1 MDETIYTLCT
11 DDSKTYDPRSPQN
24 QLSASVIDA
33 ARESVVQQFE
43 AGYKTVL
50 MQTPYPPD
58 AVVAI
63 PNSRKSTRARN
74 YLADVVQATMTS
86 LRSGDE
92 LARGLSGHRLEALF
106 VAAQRADVDPKYQL
120 SLLYGLPDTISQI
133 ELEVPRLPFRRRLI
147 QIWGTS
153 FTVTEILSTFKK
165 YVENDRRTIGNSA
178 VGSIPRPE
186 LAAMSALERKGCRCA
201 QLVADL
207 TFIMAQIFLLKIQKA
222 YVLEALIKEYTG
234 SDAFRSIQEGVIKIY
249 RSSRRN
255 RQSLGDGTRIVMP
268 QIQRQLED
276 LVRRVSS
283 NAADRFRLLIIGKPG
298 DAKVTILHKVLGE
311 GSLSTVPKIS
321 NEYRIFAETTSSDNG
336 FLVVH
341 DADEPEGQKELC
353 VITQFM
359 ASRRGE
365 DLKKQLHAIWYILE
379 LSGKTKITELPFFAV
394 RHEVPVVAIICLP
407 FEMIPEDALRIKSA
421 HAAALKQTAYPP
433 EALVMVI
440 EPRKSTPKDS
450 QLTELIQ
457 ATIELLR
464 VGDKIPR
471 DDPRR
476 QLENLF
482 VAAQM
487 ADVRPKRHLSL
498 SYVFL

>member
-1 MDETIYTLCT
+1 MYGICLSYREIESLLIFLPQQFLIQPVLNTDLHNIDTTFENNSLLEISNWEGSGVDSEHESSAIQAFIASRLVHAIWYCVPSNLGQAKKFLSVPYQVPVIAVFTDFDRLMDETIYTLCT
-11 DDSKTYDPRSPQN
+11 DDN
-24 QLSASVIDA
+24 A

-50 MQTPYPPD
+50 MQTPYLPMRLSQYP
-58 AVVAI
+58 
-63 PNSRKSTRARN
+63 T
-74 YLADVVQATMTS
+74 ATMTS

-311 GSLSTVPKIS
+311 GSLSTVPKIVQSLSHLQIS

-341 DADEPEGQKELC
+341 DADEPEGQKEL
-353 VITQFM
+353 VSSHNLWRL
-359 ASRRGE
+359 AE
-365 DLKKQLHAIWYILE
+365 E
-379 LSGKTKITELPFFAV
+379 KT
-394 RHEVPVVAIICLP
+394 
-407 FEMIPEDALRIKSA
+407 
-421 HAAALKQTAYPP
+421 
-433 EALVMVI
+433 
-440 EPRKSTPKDS
+440 
-450 QLTELIQ
+450 
-457 ATIELLR
+457 
-464 VGDKIPR
+464 
-471 DDPRR
+471 
-476 QLENLF
+476 
-482 VAAQM
+482 
-487 ADVRPKRHLSL
+487 
-498 SYVFL
+498 